1 MTTTPSTSDLT
12 DEEKGKVGFG
22 NPPVLAETSETV
34 LSGRGLI
41 KTFGR
46 VVGLDGVAVTDLRP
60 AGLAQIGAE
69 RVDVITEGEY
79 VAQGTPVRVLRS
91 EGYRHIVR
99 GIA

>member
-1 MTTTPSTSDLT
+1 
-12 DEEKGKVGFG
+12 
-22 NPPVLAETSETV
+22 
-34 LSGRGLI
+34 
-41 KTFGR
+41 
-46 VVGLDGVAVTDLRP
+46 VTDLRP